1 MPSNPKKHTI
11 KHKTKD
17 EREQKKTLKSQAQRL
32 RQAIK
37 AFNAEREKNN
47 LPPLSQNKI
56 AASANLAAS
65 TMSYLIQGKT
75 RMNSKSAFQIGRAIN
90 KSPEWLKNGVGAI
103 SDTFQRIEPITEQ
116 EKNLINHI
124 VRQST
129 EYKAALAALIGCQDA
144 PPIARDS
151 ERKIFD
157 LLIQLSIER
166 NDKNKA

>member
-1 MPSNPKKHTI
+1 MSNNPKKHQTT
-11 KHKTKD
+11 HQTKT
-17 EREQKKTLKSQAQRL
+17 ERERKKTLQKQAQRL
-32 RQAIK
+32 QQAIK
-37 AFNAEREKNN
+37 EANAEREKNN

-56 AASANLAAS
+56 AASANIAAS
-65 TMSYLIQGKT
+65 TMTHLIQGKN
-75 RMNSKSAFQIGRAIN
+75 RMSSQSAFAIGRILD
-90 KSPEWLKNGVGAI
+90 KSPEWLKNGVGSI
-103 SDTFQRIEPITEQ
+103 SDTFQQIEPITEQ
-116 EKNLINHI
+116 EKTLINHI